1 MPILKFSA
9 IKASDIKTISNELVD
24 ELQTLTGSPRE
35 YFTLE
40 VISSVYIKDG
50 AEVTGPPIVD
60 VCWFDRGQETQDE
73 AARIVTRYV
82 QSVGYPDVDVIF
94 TIFREESYYENGKH
108 F

>member
-9 IKASDIKTISNELVD
+9 INVKDVKTISKELVD
-24 ELQTLTGSPRE
+24 DLQILTGSPRE

-40 VISSVYIKDG
+40 VINSVYIKDG
-50 AEVTGPPIVD
+50 AETIGPPIVE
-60 VCWFDRGQETQDE
+60 VCWFDRGQVIQDGAE
-73 AARIVTRYV
+73 RIITRSI